1 MGQEAPQAG
10 RVLNG
15 RYRLEE
21 KLGEGGMGQI
31 WRAEHLI
38 LKAPV
43 AVKLVDRQSM
53 PGDEGF
59 ARFIR
64 EAQAAAAIRSPHVV
78 QILDYGTDEKMP
90 FMVMEL
96 LDGETLAQRLRRE
109 KRLQAQETA
118 KVITHISRAVGRAHE
133 EGIVHRDL
141 KPENVFLVNNDDEE
155 VAKVLDFGVAKI
167 ESAKLG
173 DGDEGTRTR
182 TGSILGTPYY
192 MSPEQAQGNKAVDF
206 RSDLWSIAVI
216 AFECL
221 TGKRPFFSDG
231 LGDLVL
237 AICIRDIPIPSRV
250 APVPL
255 GFDAW
260 FKKGVEREP
269 DRRFQSARELVESLR
284 DVLGIEGRET
294 WASPPDVLIT
304 TGGNSE
310 PPLSGQQSRSEA
322 LTELAGP
329 EVLPQPR
336 LSAAAQ
342 NSVATPTPTPGPA
355 SGSGPVSA
363 SFEPVPPRSVRRRP
377 THAGD
382 ETAEALASRFRDD
395 SREDQTPALTVQ
407 QFGTTQHSEPPPP
420 PKSSA
425 GLVWGVAGGAL
436 AIGAIIGF
444 AVVSRGEGGV
454 LDVLSPSPPETPSA
468 LVPEEDR
475 RTDSPEA
482 PPSETSEPAEAAS
495 ETPPPASAAPAGS
508 VAKAAEAS
516 SAAPGASA
524 PLAPEDAGTPNP
536 TADAGTTGAWVKP
549 DWARPEDEEELPSP
563 PPPDEGAVEKQ
574 GDNPY

>member
-1 MGQEAPQAG
+1 MGQEAPLAG

-31 WRAEHLI
+31 WRAQHLI

-43 AVKLVDRQSM
+43 AVKLVDRQAT
-53 PGDEGF
+53 PNDETF
-59 ARFIR
+59 DRFIR

-78 QILDYGTDEKMP
+78 QILDYGTDDKLP

-96 LDGETLAQRLRRE
+96 LDGETLAQRLRKE
-109 KRLQAQETA
+109 KRLSAQETA
-118 KVITHISRAVGRAHE
+118 KVIAHIGRAVGRAHE

-167 ESAKLG
+167 ESANLG
-173 DGDEGTRTR
+173 EEGTRTR

-206 RSDLWSIAVI
+206 RSDLWSVAVI

-221 TGKRPFFSDG
+221 TGKRPFYSDG

-237 AICIRDIPIPSRV
+237 AICIREIPVPSRV

-255 GFDAW
+255 GFDGW
-260 FKKGVEREP
+260 FKKGTDRDP

-294 WASPPDVLIT
+294 WATPDVLIT
-304 TGGNSE
+304 TGNSD
-310 PPLSGQQSRSEA
+310 PPLSGQPTARSEA

-336 LSAAAQ
+336 LSVAA
-342 NSVATPTPTPGPA
+342 VDTTPSAPA
-355 SGSGPVSA
+355 STAAPVASRSA
-363 SFEPVPPRSVRRRP
+363 PRRRSLQD
-377 THAGD
+377 D
-382 ETAEALASRFRDD
+382 ELSAESLALRFRDD
-395 SREDQTPALTVQ
+395 SHDDRAPALTVQ
-407 QFGTTQHSEPPPP
+407 QFGTTKHSLPPPP
-420 PKSSA
+420 VRSSA
-425 GLVWGVAGGAL
+425 GLVWGVAGMAL
-436 AIGAIIGF
+436 AIGAVIGF
-444 AVVSRGEGGV
+444 AVVSRGESGESSAEP
-454 LDVLSPSPPETPSA
+454 LSPGPPEQPSA
-468 LVPEEDR
+468 EVSTEPRRSDTPEV
-475 RTDSPEA
+475 A
-482 PPSETSEPAEAAS
+482 PSATSSAAQGL
-495 ETPPPASAAPAGS
+495 APAGS
-508 VAKAAEAS
+508 AS
-516 SAAPGASA
+516 VSA
-524 PLAPEDAGTPNP
+524 PLDNTAP
-536 TADAGTTGAWVKP
+536 ADAGVPTANGAASANPADAGSQAADADTDAGWVKP
-549 DWARPEDEEELPSP
+549 DWARPDDEEAPDPPEP
-563 PPPDEGAVEKQ
+563 PPTEGAEKA